1 MKRLI
6 RKIYVKWLCLI
17 GKAIDISS
25 TSKFPVGYLSN
36 FTPYTFTFRG
46 FEFTSMESLLQG
58 LKFEGVETQNSVF
71 QRVGVKAKLR
81 GKKRKWYLDQRLY
94 WQGIPMKRD
103 STEYQS
109 LVKEAFEALSQNTNF
124 QKALL
129 ATGDKTLYHTMG
141 KTDPTRTILTEEEF
155 CEILTDIRKKLKTKV

>member
-1 MKRLI
+1 
-6 RKIYVKWLCLI
+6 
-17 GKAIDISS
+17 
-25 TSKFPVGYLSN
+25 
-36 FTPYTFTFRG
+36 
-46 FEFTSMESLLQG
+46 
-58 LKFEGVETQNSVF
+58 
-71 QRVGVKAKLR
+71 
-81 GKKRKWYLDQRLY
+81 
-94 WQGIPMKRD
+94 MKRD

-141 KTDPTRTILTEEEF
+141 KTDQTRTILTEEEF